1 MNKNTKKILAVILLL
16 VVLAAAVAVYFQWGP
31 PAQKRAA
38 EAQRAEAAQS
48 EQIQEEAL
56 PDTAEPAEAESA
68 SEEVEPTAEATEEN
82 AEAEVTILFTVVH
95 GDGSEKEFSITTK
108 ELTLRKALEQ
118 EGLIEGTDGEWG
130 LYVLTVDG
138 ETVDENQQQWWCLTK
153 DGETSMTG
161 VDDTYIS
168 DGDNYAFTFTTGW

>member
-1 MNKNTKKILAVILLL
+1 MSKNTKKILAVVLLL
-16 VVLAAAVAVYFQWGP
+16 VVLAAAVAAYFQWGP

-38 EAQRAEAAQS
+38 EAQRAETTQSAQS
-48 EQIQEEAL
+48 QEEVSSE
-56 PDTAEPAEAESA
+56 TEVPAEAEAVAEEAASA
-68 SEEVEPTAEATEEN
+68 AEAVAESS
-82 AEAEVTILFTVVH
+82 EAEVTINFTVVH
-95 GDGSEKEFSITTK
+95 GDGTEKAFSIVTK

-118 EGLIEGTDGEWG
+118 ENLIEGTDGEWG

-153 DGETSMTG
+153 DGEMSMTG